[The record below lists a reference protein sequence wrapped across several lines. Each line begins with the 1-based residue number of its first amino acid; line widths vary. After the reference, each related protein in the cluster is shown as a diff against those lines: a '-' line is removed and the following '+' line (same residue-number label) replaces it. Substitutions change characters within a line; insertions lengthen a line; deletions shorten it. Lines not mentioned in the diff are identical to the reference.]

1 MAKVSKVNVSIT
13 GDSSGLAKATD
24 QATANMRRLRAE
36 GEATRKRLGE
46 MKSSANQTAEAI
58 AKLGVNARG
67 LQAVGGI
74 MGLGSMG
81 VAGLKFAALG
91 ATLGAVTAVAS
102 AYQDLAT
109 EAEAARKAQEAVARG
124 ESWRKYG
131 FTPEGGMALAARP
144 PEPAAIGFGRGI
156 SQTLAIVE
164 GDTGKRGNLQNIAEY
179 APGAIGSILGGLA
192 AGGVVEGKDIA
203 QAIGQ
208 TEYRRLRGSLE
219 ETLPFTMSVVD
230 FAMDIGH
237 YLFAENSK

>member
-36 GEATRKRLGE
+36 GEATRKKLGD
-46 MKSSANQTAEAI
+46 MKSGANQTAEAI

-81 VAGLKFAALG
+81 AVGLKFAALG
-91 ATLGAVTAVAS
+91 ATLGAVTAIAG
-102 AYQDLAT
+102 AYQDMAT

-144 PEPAAIGFGRGI
+144 PEPAAIGLGRGI
-156 SQTLAIVE
+156 TQSMALLE
-164 GDTGKRGNLQNIAEY
+164 EKSGERGTLQNIAEY
-179 APGAIGSILGGLA
+179 APGAIGAILGGLA
-192 AGGVVEGKDIA
+192 AGGVVEGEDIA
-203 QAIGQ
+203 KSIGQ

-219 ETLPFTMSVVD
+219 ETLPFTMSVID
-230 FAMDIGH
+230 FAVDIGH